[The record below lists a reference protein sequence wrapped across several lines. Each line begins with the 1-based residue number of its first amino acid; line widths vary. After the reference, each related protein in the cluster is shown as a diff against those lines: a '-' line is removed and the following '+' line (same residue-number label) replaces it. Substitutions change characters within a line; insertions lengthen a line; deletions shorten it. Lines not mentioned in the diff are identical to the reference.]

1 MRAPPCFDDPE
12 TKRLIRKI
20 CEEHDID
27 VDLLKDL
34 CEITL
39 KHSGTG
45 KAFGLPEQIDLS
57 LERFIDARA
66 NNPTNHN

>member
-1 MRAPPCFDDPE
+1 MKAPPCFDDPE
-12 TKRLIRKI
+12 TKRLIRKT

-39 KHSGTG
+39 KYSGSG

-57 LERFIDARA
+57 LERFITQRA
-66 NNPTNHN
+66 NT